1 MKKKLF
7 TILLSVSLLFSL
19 TGCAKEEPAK
29 EPVKEAQTQENTE
42 TEETRTFTDSVGRT
56 VTIPKELKNCTFRSC
71 GAVGLIY
78 RNAGFALWS
87 CQRISRNS
95 RRIY

>member
-42 TEETRTFTDSVGRT
+42 TEETRTFTDSVEE
-56 VTIPKELKNCTFRSC
+56 P
-71 GAVGLIY
+71 
-78 RNAGFALWS
+78 
-87 CQRISRNS
+87 
-95 RRIY
+95 

>member
-29 EPVKEAQTQENTE
+29 EPVKEVQTQKPPKQKKHVPLLTLS
-42 TEETRTFTDSVGRT
+42 EE
-56 VTIPKELKNCTFRSC
+56 P
-71 GAVGLIY
+71 
-78 RNAGFALWS
+78 
-87 CQRISRNS
+87 
-95 RRIY
+95 